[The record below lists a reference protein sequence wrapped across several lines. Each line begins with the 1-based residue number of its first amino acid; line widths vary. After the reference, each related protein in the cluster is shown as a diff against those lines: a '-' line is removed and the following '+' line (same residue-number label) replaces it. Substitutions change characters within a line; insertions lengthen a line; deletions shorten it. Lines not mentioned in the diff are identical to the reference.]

1 MIPTPF
7 FQHACFFLIALAL
20 FSGSSVFADEVSCE
34 KVEIENFTDQV
45 GALLYSPLRENDEP
59 IKNIVIF
66 PPTVGNT
73 VLDRRIARKLC
84 QNGMRV
90 VLMKSWNIQNLDTRK
105 LNYIEDL
112 LPRGQAFLEET
123 KKRFQQHDSPRFG
136 MMGISL
142 GGFIALQL
150 KMNNPDSGR
159 IFLMAVGDEIEAI
172 LSRTDAKPFAE
183 VRANQMRDLGI
194 SDADTYQREMTA
206 SMTALGKLNQNIFSS
221 DDFLLMI
228 PERDTAVPTKNQ
240 RSLWASLE
248 RPQVIE
254 MPFGHVHSIAISE
267 LIHSR
272 RIVDFFRSA
281 R

>member
-1 MIPTPF
+1 MTPIPF
-7 FQHACFFLIALAL
+7 FQHVRLFFIALAL
-20 FSGSSVFADEVSCE
+20 LSGKPGFADEVSCE
-34 KVEIENFTDQV
+34 KVEVENFTDQV

-90 VLMKSWNIQNLDTRK
+90 VLMKNWNIQNLDTQK

-123 KKRFQQHDSPRFG
+123 KKRFQRDDSPRFG

-172 LSRTDAKPFAE
+172 LSRTNAKPFAE

-194 SDADTYQREMTA
+194 PDVDAYQREMTS
-206 SMTALGKLNQNIFSS
+206 SMTALGKPHQNIFSP

-228 PERDTAVPTKNQ
+228 PQRDTAVPTKNQ
-240 RSLWASLE
+240 LSLWESLE

-272 RIVDFFRSA
+272 RIVDFFQA